1 MKVTRLAAIAAI
13 AVTFFLAGAGE
24 SRAAG
29 LFRGGKGGGI
39 IARLNRPL
47 VPAQP
52 GLPTVSPLGL
62 ISPRLSM
69 LASIPKAGGVNTQAG
84 RLALV
89 GLASPRVSPVVAL
102 LRTPPKTPQLR
113 NTYLLSMLSPRAATL
128 VSMFRAAS
136 SGSLGIR

>member
-1 MKVTRLAAIAAI
+1 MKVSRLAAMAALVV
-13 AVTFFLAGAGE
+13 AFSVAGAGE

-29 LFRGGKGGGI
+29 LFRGGKGGGL

-89 GLASPRVSPVVAL
+89 GLASPRVSPMVAMV
-102 LRTPPKTPQLR
+102 RTPPVTRQAR
-113 NTYLLSMLSPRAATL
+113 STYILSMISPRAATL

>member
-1 MKVTRLAAIAAI
+1 MKAVCRAAMIAAVVMV
-13 AVTFFLAGAGE
+13 AVAGAGE

-89 GLASPRVSPVVAL
+89 GLASPRVSPVVAM
-102 LRTPPKTPQLR
+102 LRTPPKSPQLR
-113 NTYLLSMLSPRAATL
+113 NTYLLSILSPRAATL
-128 VSMFRAAS
+128 VSLLRAAS
-136 SGSLGIR
+136 TGSLGVR

>member
-1 MKVTRLAAIAAI
+1 MKVSRLAAMVVAA
-13 AVTFFLAGAGE
+13 AVMVGAGAGE

-69 LASIPKAGGVNTQAG
+69 LASIPKAGGVNTQTG

>member
-1 MKVTRLAAIAAI
+1 
-13 AVTFFLAGAGE
+13 
-24 SRAAG
+24 
-29 LFRGGKGGGI
+29 
-39 IARLNRPL
+39 

-84 RLALV
+84 RLALL
-89 GLASPRVSPVVAL
+89 GLASPRVSPMVAL
-102 LRTPPKTPQLR
+102 VRMPPKTAQLR

-128 VSMFRAAS
+128 VSMFRAVS
-136 SGSLGIR
+136 SGSLGLR

>member
-1 MKVTRLAAIAAI
+1 MKVTRLAATAALVVAF
-13 AVTFFLAGAGE
+13 AVAGAGE

-29 LFRGGKGGGI
+29 LFRGGNGGGI

-52 GLPTVSPLGL
+52 GLPTASPLGL
-62 ISPRLSM
+62 ISPRLSL

-89 GLASPRVSPVVAL
+89 GLASPRISPVVAMV
-102 LRTPPKTPQLR
+102 RKPPVTRQAR
-113 NTYLLSMLSPRAATL
+113 STYLLSILSPRAATL
-128 VSMFRAAS
+128 VSMLRAAS
-136 SGSLGIR
+136 SGSLGVR

>member
-1 MKVTRLAAIAAI
+1 MKVTRLAATAALV
-13 AVTFFLAGAGE
+13 VTFSLAGAGE

-89 GLASPRVSPVVAL
+89 GLVSPRVSPVVAL

>member
-1 MKVTRLAAIAAI
+1 MKVTRLAATAALV
-13 AVTFFLAGAGE
+13 VTFSLAGAGE

>member
-1 MKVTRLAAIAAI
+1 VVVFALAA
-13 AVTFFLAGAGE
+13 AGE
-24 SRAAG
+24 SRAGG
-29 LFRGGKGGGI
+29 LFRTGKGGGI
-39 IARLNRPL
+39 ITRLNRPL

-84 RLALV
+84 RLALL
-89 GLASPRVSPVVAL
+89 GLASPRVSPMVAL
-102 LRTPPKTPQLR
+102 VRMPPKTAQLR

-128 VSMFRAAS
+128 VSMFRAVS
-136 SGSLGIR
+136 SGSLGLR

>member
-1 MKVTRLAAIAAI
+1 MKVTRLAAMAALVV
-13 AVTFFLAGAGE
+13 AFSVADADE

-29 LFRGGKGGGI
+29 LFRGGNGGGI

-69 LASIPKAGGVNTQAG
+69 LASIPKAGGVNTQTG

-89 GLASPRVSPVVAL
+89 GLASPRVSPVLAL
-102 LRTPPKTPQLR
+102 VRTPPKTPQLR